1 MKGKI
6 KGILFDVSGVL
17 EFQGTIYPG
26 AIELLSLLR
35 ERGITVRLLSNSTL
49 QSRRSYSEILSR
61 KGLVIDEDE
70 VVTASFATA
79 RYLKSLKPRSGWVW
93 LEGKGREEFEG
104 FLQTEKDPEYIILGD
119 FREGFNFH
127 NLNRA
132 VELIQN
138 GSRLIVMITEMVDRS
153 LGGVELTV
161 GAYGRMLEEATGTR
175 AVYVGKPHKYI
186 FEVAL
191 QTMDLDPDQVL
202 MVGDKVSTD
211 IRGAVN
217 AGIKSILVKTGE
229 FIESDLNKGITPD
242 YICASITE
250 AAALLDSL
258 T

>member
-1 MKGKI
+1 VKLNT

-17 EFQGTIYPG
+17 EFQGAIYPG

-35 ERGITVRLLSNSTL
+35 KKEIIVRLLSNSTL

-61 KGLVIDEDE
+61 KGFVIDEGE
-70 VVTASFATA
+70 VITASFATA
-79 RYLKSLKPRSGWVW
+79 RYLKSLQPRSCWVW
-93 LEGKGREEFEG
+93 LEGKGREEFAE
-104 FLQTEKDPEYIILGD
+104 FCQTETDPEYIVLGD

-161 GAYGRMLEEATGTR
+161 GAYGRMLEEATGIK
-175 AVYVGKPHKYI
+175 AVYVGKPNKYI
-186 FEVAL
+186 FDVAL

-211 IRGAVN
+211 IRGAAN

-229 FIESDLNKGITPD
+229 FKESDLRGDIKPD
-242 YICASITE
+242 YVCDLITE
-250 AAALLDSL
+250 VTLLLDSL